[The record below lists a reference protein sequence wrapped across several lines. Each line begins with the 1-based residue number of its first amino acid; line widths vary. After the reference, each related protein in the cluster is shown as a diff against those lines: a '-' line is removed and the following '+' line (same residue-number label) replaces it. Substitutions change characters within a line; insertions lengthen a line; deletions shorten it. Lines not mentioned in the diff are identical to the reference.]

1 MAMAAMFVFGHDVTV
16 CGVGRAAMVVRVLVV
31 GVMAR
36 VSGVSSQK
44 EHEPQTGDC

>member
-1 MAMAAMFVFGHDVTV
+1 MLVFGLDVNV
-16 CGVGRAAMVVRVLVV
+16 CVVGRAAMVVRVLVV
-31 GVMAR
+31 VVMAR